1 MQTDLAE
8 SIRSNLLTQALIV
21 VLCVSF
27 SSSRHQQT
35 NDMVDLEKLYVTH
48 RLLTATTGDVRHDDS
63 EFDESVSDK
72 LAADMERGFTMG
84 ATALEVDSLAVFLSK
99 TKADYDPPVHRLSL
113 PSGGWLRFRAS
124 HHSFK
129 ELAPPPAGS
138 VVPLYEITILVGE
151 NSDLHRRKPYAIKLT
166 NAEKSRHP
174 ASGKA
179 AWEIMPVRAEADHHD
194 EPFSATDIENRIRLK
209 AQAWTQATDSVGS
222 LYAACRYAYEN
233 EQITIPM
240 VNVSLSASL
249 ALAALA
255 LVSTAL
261 SAHASH
267 ECRKAHVSQGD
278 EEGSSLII
286 LRPVGGTVPPGWWHH
301 VVAQAEVF
309 FVQPPY
315 WAGLLAPVICSL
327 LLGLIHRDVEFWW
340 LGWLLLPFALAYSTL
355 LGKRI
360 VGSSW
365 KHH

>member
-1 MQTDLAE
+1 MQNDLAE

-27 SSSRHQQT
+27 SSSRHLQT
-35 NDMVDLEKLYVTH
+35 NDMVELEKLYVTY
-48 RLLTATTGDVRHDDS
+48 RMLTATTGDVRHDDGD
-63 EFDESVSDK
+63 FDESVSEK

-84 ATALEVDSLAVFLSK
+84 TTALEADSLAVFLSK
-99 TKADYDPPVHRLSL
+99 TKADYDPPVHRVSL
-113 PSGGWLRFRAS
+113 PSGGWLRFHAS
-124 HHSFK
+124 HHSYK

-138 VVPLYEITILVGE
+138 QVPLYELTLLVEE
-151 NSDLHRRKPYAIKLT
+151 NSDLHRKIPLSIKLT

-174 ASGKA
+174 ASGKTT
-179 AWEIMPVRAEADHHD
+179 WESMGLRAIADHHD

-209 AQAWTQATDSVGS
+209 AQAWTQATDSVES
-222 LYAACRYAYEN
+222 LYATSRYSYEN

-240 VNVSLSASL
+240 ANVKLSASL

-255 LVSTAL
+255 LVSTAF
-261 SAHASH
+261 SAHASYQ
-267 ECRKAHVSQGD
+267 CRVAHSSEGA
-278 EEGSSLII
+278 EEDSSLLI
-286 LRPVGGTVPPGWWHH
+286 LRPAGGTVSPGWWHYAL
-301 VVAQAEVF
+301 AQAEVF

-340 LGWLLLPFALAYSTL
+340 LGWVLLPFALAYTWL
-355 LGKRI
+355 LAKRI

-365 KHH
+365 KHG